1 MVTASDDY
9 QIICVFRERYV
20 PVVPEQEA
28 GQFASCPLQ
37 SRHPVG
43 ESPAYQ
49 EDDKPSARAAVQS
62 FISVIALLSQNVRCG
77 CCEVGGSFMMF
88 QLG

>member
-28 GQFASCPLQ
+28 GQFASCPL
-37 SRHPVG
+37 
-43 ESPAYQ
+43 
-49 EDDKPSARAAVQS
+49 
-62 FISVIALLSQNVRCG
+62 
-77 CCEVGGSFMMF
+77 
-88 QLG
+88 